1 MAADQRPADGEDGGP
16 AAEPGQPTSGAPDI
30 PSYNYY
36 EPRPDVPT
44 ASNYKVMHTLEGHT
58 GAVTSIKFQRD
69 GLLAA
74 SGSAD
79 GTAKIW
85 DVKEGR
91 CIHTLQGHKKG
102 INDVVWSWDGNIIA
116 TASDDRTVRIWD
128 VRTRQ
133 CVRKL
138 EGHTNFVMSCS
149 FSAPGDT
156 LASAGFDETIRLWCM
171 HTGKL
176 IRVIPAHSDPL
187 LCLDFSADLSKPVL
201 ASASK
206 DGICRVWLSHSGE
219 CGRSIIPDSAEN
231 PCLPVTFCKFTP
243 NNKFLLLGT
252 MAGRLQLWDFESKI
266 SGMGF
271 LPPVSVKK
279 TYVGHRNSRH
289 VLQAAFMV
297 NEPTGNKYVVC
308 GSEDHHV
315 FLWDLNQRSI
325 AGILRGRS
333 GPDSPGDGH
342 CDVVL
347 SVDTNT
353 LEPII
358 GSAGGTKDKTVKLWR
373 YEA

>member
-1 MAADQRPADGEDGGP
+1 MAADNRPENGENGG
-16 AAEPGQPTSGAPDI
+16 EPGH
-30 PSYNYY
+30 PSFDATYDEEPNYY

-58 GAVTSIKFQRD
+58 GAVPSIKFQRD

-91 CIHTLQGHKKG
+91 CIHTFKGHESG
-102 INDVVWSWDGNIIA
+102 INDVVWSWDGHTLA
-116 TASDDRTVRIWD
+116 TASNDRTVRVWD
-128 VRTRQ
+128 VRSKQ
-133 CVRKL
+133 CVRTL
-138 EGHTNFVMSCS
+138 EGHTNYVMSCS
-149 FSAPGDT
+149 FSAPGDI

-171 HTGKL
+171 HTGNL

-206 DGICRVWLSHSGE
+206 DGICRVWLSHTGE
-219 CGRSIIPDSAEN
+219 CGRSIIPDAAEN
-231 PCLPVTFCKFTP
+231 PCLPVTYCKFTP

-252 MAGRLQLWDFESKI
+252 MAGRLQLWDFEPK
-266 SGMGF
+266 SGSGF

-279 TYVGHRNSRH
+279 TYVGHRNSRSI
-289 VLQAAFMV
+289 LQAAFMV

-315 FLWDLNQRSI
+315 FLWDLNQRHI
-325 AGILRGRS
+325 AGILRGRP

-358 GSAGGTKDKTVKLWR
+358 GSAGGTRDKTVKLWR
-373 YEA
+373 YEAA